1 MKEIEKLNIFNLL
14 LYIYSIII
22 IYKNRI
28 IFNIKCDSYNL

>member
-1 MKEIEKLNIFNLL
+1 MKEIKKLNIFNLL

-28 IFNIKCDSYNL
+28 IFKIKYDSDNL